1 MWKEEIDIAKKLVG
15 TISNFSVHA
24 AGVIIC
30 GDPVS
35 HHAPIENSKGNLCS
49 GFDMFNVERV
59 GLVKYDY
66 LGLNTFTQI
75 SNTIQMIKERTGR
88 DISVRN
94 DIDLED
100 PKIYKNIYAKGKT
113 ASVFQFASR
122 GMQDAL
128 RKVNASNMEDL
139 IAVVSLYRPGPLE
152 YIDAYAEGK
161 KNPSSVQYDDEIIKK
176 HLGVTYSI
184 MVYQEQGMVLARDMA
199 GFDHNEVDKLRK
211 AISKKNDKLFAEVC
225 DLFRKKSLERNVSEK
240 AVDSVL
246 NLMSKFVGYAFNR
259 SHACSYAILSFWTAW
274 LRYYYPHEWLATCI
288 HLAKDDEDKVAML
301 RKECDI
307 EKIVIREPNIN
318 ESGLITLVND
328 RNEIML
334 PLSSIKGVG
343 ARAED
348 IIKNQPYADCRDFCF
363 RARPN
368 RGTVMAVAESGALAC
383 LPDTSQYS
391 YVEDFM
397 EYWDGIVAERLEE
410 DKRIAKEAKKKF
422 TPAISLNKTLHLD
435 DTEAIIEKNRSK
447 QRTNKSRG
455 NIKSLLSED
464 MFD

>member
-1 MWKEEIDIAKKLVG
+1 
-15 TISNFSVHA
+15 
-24 AGVIIC
+24 
-30 GDPVS
+30 
-35 HHAPIENSKGNLCS
+35 
-49 GFDMFNVERV
+49 
-59 GLVKYDY
+59 
-66 LGLNTFTQI
+66 
-75 SNTIQMIKERTGR
+75 
-88 DISVRN
+88 
-94 DIDLED
+94 
-100 PKIYKNIYAKGKT
+100 
-113 ASVFQFASR
+113 
-122 GMQDAL
+122 
-128 RKVNASNMEDL
+128 
-139 IAVVSLYRPGPLE
+139 
-152 YIDAYAEGK
+152 
-161 KNPSSVQYDDEIIKK
+161 
-176 HLGVTYSI
+176 

-225 DLFRKKSLERNVSEK
+225 DLFRKKSLERGTSEK

-301 RKECDI
+301 RKECDV
-307 EKIVIREPNIN
+307 ERIVIREPNVN

-328 RNEIML
+328 KNEIML

-348 IIKNQPYADCRDFCF
+348 IIKNQPYIDCRDFCF

-368 RGTVMAVAESGALAC
+368 RGTVMALAESGALAC
-383 LPDTSQYS
+383 LSDTSQYS

-397 EYWDGIVAERLEE
+397 EYWDTIVAERTEE